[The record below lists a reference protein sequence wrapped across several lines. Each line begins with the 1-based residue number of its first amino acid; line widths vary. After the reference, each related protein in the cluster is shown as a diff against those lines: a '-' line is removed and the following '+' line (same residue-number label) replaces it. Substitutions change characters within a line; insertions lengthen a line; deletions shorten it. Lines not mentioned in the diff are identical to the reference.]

1 MKVTFQRELC
11 SALLSQT
18 DSGNCDP
25 RTGQWVGEEIGS
37 LTAGPEE
44 RKVPG
49 TPRARLRSSKVT
61 QMLWAGAF
69 SIIIRLSEGEEK
81 MEL

>member
-1 MKVTFQRELC
+1 MTFRRELC

-18 DSGNCDP
+18 DSGNCGP
-25 RTGQWVGEEIGS
+25 PTAQWFGEEIGS

-44 RKVPG
+44 RKIPR

-61 QMLWAGAF
+61 QMPWAGAF

>member
-1 MKVTFQRELC
+1 MTFQRELR
-11 SALLSQT
+11 SAFLSQT
-18 DSGNCDP
+18 DS
-25 RTGQWVGEEIGS
+25 GQWVGEEIGS

-61 QMLWAGAF
+61 QMPWAGAF

>member
-1 MKVTFQRELC
+1 MTFQCELR

-18 DSGNCDP
+18 DSGKCGP
-25 RTGQWVGEEIGS
+25 QTPQWLGEEIGS
-37 LTAGPEE
+37 LIARPED

-49 TPRARLRSSKVT
+49 TPRASLRSSKVT
-61 QMLWAGAF
+61 QMPWAGAF